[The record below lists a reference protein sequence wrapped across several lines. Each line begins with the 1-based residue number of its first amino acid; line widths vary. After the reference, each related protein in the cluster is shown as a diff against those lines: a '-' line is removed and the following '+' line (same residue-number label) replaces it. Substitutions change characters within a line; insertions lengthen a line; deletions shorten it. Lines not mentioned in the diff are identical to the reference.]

1 MTLKKGGLLITK
13 QYTYFN
19 PFTITLI
26 ALLTKIFD
34 RLDINKPM
42 YSKTMNSEVY
52 IVGIGYKGYDDSPGS
67 VLDIMS
73 KRLKKWEL
81 KPLINRLDLTDKFI
95 DDIIKSQTYFATA
108 QIDEINNYMDE
119 YNRII
124 KSSDPNTQSINPKYI
139 SSKLKNIERWK
150 SINKIRNLTKQKLNV
165 IDTNKSNNF
174 NKKMY
179 RGGDLNNMGWIIYLL
194 IFILIILILISVIFR
209 SARVHLCSASGLSY
223 LSRLR
228 L

>member
-19 PFTITLI
+19 PFTVTLI

-52 IVGIGYKGYDDSPGS
+52 IVGVGYKGYNNSSGS
-67 VLDIMS
+67 VLDILS

-81 KPLINRLDLTDKFI
+81 TPLINQSDLTDKFI

-108 QIDEINNYMDE
+108 QINEIDNCIEE

-124 KSSDPNTQSINPKYI
+124 KSSDPNSISISPKYI
-139 SSKLKNIERWK
+139 SLRLKNIERWK
-150 SINKIRNLTKQKLNV
+150 SINKIRHLTKPPLNV
-165 IDTNKSNNF
+165 IDTNRPDYLKKF
-174 NKKMY
+174 NRKNYK
-179 RGGDLNNMGWIIYLL
+179 GGNLDKMGWVKYLFII
-194 IFILIILILISVIFR
+194 ILIILISIIIISFISFYIAFKPII
-209 SARVHLCSASGLSY
+209 STQII
-223 LSRLR
+223 
-228 L
+228 